1 MTVQNTSSG
10 ASKAEGA
17 SEGRVSASRNATPS
31 VRPAA
36 FVTEETVVTRPLTAT
51 MAMALAQHFG
61 LTDEDITLILT
72 AQAPTPEE
80 SQFAAKVDSDAIARA
95 YSPAVTR
102 ALADAQC
109 PIAVKCAK
117 PHALE
122 GHAAR
127 VRHTARVVTKLQEG
141 TDALERS
148 VRGDAD
154 VLDKV
159 TREVVPQVKAR
170 AAVVPETA
178 TRFSSV
184 LAYHRARY
192 PGPGKKTKAP
202 RSDT

>member
-1 MTVQNTSSG
+1 M
-10 ASKAEGA
+10 
-17 SEGRVSASRNATPS
+17 
-31 VRPAA
+31 
-36 FVTEETVVTRPLTAT
+36 
-51 MAMALAQHFG
+51 
-61 LTDEDITLILT
+61 
-72 AQAPTPEE
+72 
-80 SQFAAKVDSDAIARA
+80 
-95 YSPAVTR
+95 TR

-127 VRHTARVVTKLQEG
+127 VRHTARVVAKLHEG

-178 TRFSSV
+178 TRFSCV